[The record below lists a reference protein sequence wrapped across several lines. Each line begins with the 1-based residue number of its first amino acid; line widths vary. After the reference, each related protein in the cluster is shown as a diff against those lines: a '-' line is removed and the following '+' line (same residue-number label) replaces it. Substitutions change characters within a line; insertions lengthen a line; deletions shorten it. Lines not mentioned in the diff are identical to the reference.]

1 MAFIPCTKITAG
13 LNGLSCDT
21 NPGGV
26 QEIYL
31 TNFEDFQYT
40 LTGGTVSAIID
51 PNTSA
56 TASFFTY
63 TFRRNTASVN
73 EELTKDLTT
82 GSLFYTQTAT
92 ITLDRWE
99 KQKRDQLML
108 LDNALIGYI
117 VKKTNGTYWLFG
129 ADDGAYVTTNV
140 ATSGTAKTD
149 QNGYTITIV
158 SEEPQRAYPIDPN
171 IVADLIGQ

>member
-1 MAFIPCTKITAG
+1 MAFIPCAKITDG
-13 LNGLSCDT
+13 LNGLSCGS

-31 TNFEDFQYT
+31 TNFEDFEYT
-40 LTGGTVSAIID
+40 LTGGTVSSIIN
-51 PNTSA
+51 PGTSA
-56 TASFFTY
+56 TASFYTY
-63 TFRRNTASVN
+63 TFRRNVTGVS
-73 EELTKDLTT
+73 EELTKDLST
-82 GSLFYTQTAT
+82 GSLFYTQTVT
-92 ITLDRWE
+92 VVLDRWE

-140 ATSGTAKTD
+140 ATSGIAKTD

-158 SEEPQRAYPIDPN
+158 SEEPQRAYPIDPD
-171 IVADLIGQ
+171 IIAGLIN

>member
-1 MAFIPCTKITAG
+1 MAFQPCAKITDG

-31 TNFEDFQYT
+31 TNFEDFSYT
-40 LTGGTVSAIID
+40 LTGGTVSSITD
-51 PNTSA
+51 PLTLG

-63 TFRRNTASVN
+63 TFRRNTASVQ

-82 GSLFYTQTAT
+82 GSLFYTQTST
-92 ITLDRWE
+92 IVLDRWE
-99 KQKRDQLML
+99 KVKRDQLML
-108 LDNALIGYI
+108 LDKAVIGYI

-129 ADDGAYVTTNV
+129 ADDGAFVTTNV
-140 ATSGTAKTD
+140 ATSGTAKAD

-158 SEEPQRAYPIDPN
+158 SEEPQRAYPIDPA
-171 IVADLIGQ
+171 IIPALIAI